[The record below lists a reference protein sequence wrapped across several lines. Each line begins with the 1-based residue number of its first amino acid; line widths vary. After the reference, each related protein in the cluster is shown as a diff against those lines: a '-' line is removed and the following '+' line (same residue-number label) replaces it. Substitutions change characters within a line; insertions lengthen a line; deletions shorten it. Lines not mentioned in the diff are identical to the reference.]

1 MDTTGAGGGDPA
13 LIDGTSVGDAAGVNL
28 QGGAGIAI
36 AFNSGP
42 TPDTASFAT
51 ASSEQGFLASGAL
64 TCGASTNGKMQVHT
78 TALQYCDNAGT
89 PTLRYA
95 AYGDSAGVATTA
107 AAATAL
113 AANGGNCSA
122 GSAPLGVD
130 TLGAVEG
137 CFVVKPTLTKC
148 INVDTASTV
157 TSWLFFKS
165 KAAITVTAIDCIVDA
180 ATSVVMTLR
189 ECDAN
194 AANCTDTEAAITCA
208 TTNSPHSGG
217 IDDAAVDSGDW
228 MRVTR
233 GTVTGTI
240 TQASLCMTYTEP

>member
-1 MDTTGAGGGDPA
+1 MGPNRKLVALVLGCVGALLTLAPRIPRNFQPPTVSALPTTTCTLDEVVILNADSLWYRCTTASPAAWTPMDTTGAGGGDPA
-13 LIDGTSVGDAAGVNL
+13 
-28 QGGAGIAI
+28 
-36 AFNSGP
+36 
-42 TPDTASFAT
+42 
-51 ASSEQGFLASGAL
+51 
-64 TCGASTNGKMQVHT
+64 
-78 TALQYCDNAGT
+78 
-89 PTLRYA
+89 
-95 AYGDSAGVATTA
+95 
-107 AAATAL
+107 
-113 AANGGNCSA
+113 
-122 GSAPLGVD
+122 
-130 TLGAVEG
+130 
-137 CFVVKPTLTKC
+137 TLTKC
-148 INVDTASTV
+148 INVDPASTV

-194 AANCTDTEAAITCA
+194 AANCTDMEAAITCA